1 MLVVSKEIYVSRY
14 HGNNQPSCGETMKTA
29 CKFIALGIAHAQWN
43 DTIYI
48 DGTETSRDPYPCLP
62 TTSQPDGIYVN
73 KSLSLRRFGKVKVFI
88 RCSSLRRI
96 TLDGRNTSDK
106 VIIYLDGLAFIDS
119 SIAARMSSLYVENC
133 NFIGANRY
141 QTHRL
146 LLILRHSMGTILC
159 LSPNL
164 FSATILFLVS
174 VSLGITSD

>member
-62 TTSQPDGIYVN
+62 TTSQLDGIYVN
-73 KSLSLRRFGKVKVFI
+73 KSLSLRRFGKDEVFI

-106 VIIYLDGLAFIDS
+106 VIIYLDGIAFIDS
-119 SIAARMSSLYVENC
+119 SIAARMSSLKIV
-133 NFIGANRY
+133 ISSVLNRH
-141 QTHRL
+141 QTHRP
-146 LLILRHSMGTILC
+146 LLILRHSLGTILC

>member
-1 MLVVSKEIYVSRY
+1 
-14 HGNNQPSCGETMKTA
+14 MKTA

-62 TTSQPDGIYVN
+62 TTSQLDGIYVN
-73 KSLSLRRFGKVKVFI
+73 KSLSLRRFGKDKVFI

-106 VIIYLDGLAFIDS
+106 MIIYLDGIAFIDS

-133 NFIGANRY
+133 NFIGAKSLSNASAVVDFKTFY
-141 QTHRL
+141 GNHS
-146 LLILRHSMGTILC
+146 LLIAKSIFSNNSLPCVRVVGNYLRLEVFDTV
-159 LSPNL
+159 
-164 FSATILFLVS
+164 FSENNA
-174 VSLGITSD
+174 

>member
-1 MLVVSKEIYVSRY
+1 MLYVISICAGQPCPSFEAIFSDGNFSPFFPFFVVLVVSKEIYVSRY

-62 TTSQPDGIYVN
+62 TTSQLDGIYVN
-73 KSLSLRRFGKVKVFI
+73 KSLSLRRFGKDKVFI

-106 VIIYLDGLAFIDS
+106 MIIYLDGIAFIDS
-119 SIAARMSSLYVENC
+119 SIAARMSSLYV
-133 NFIGANRY
+133 
-141 QTHRL
+141 
-146 LLILRHSMGTILC
+146 
-159 LSPNL
+159 
-164 FSATILFLVS
+164 
-174 VSLGITSD
+174 